1 MTQINNKMDQAIM
14 NDNFDQIEKI
24 ALNPNYAYVKCSQ
37 FNIFTGKLTFINKW
51 VDISEVGKEYYD
63 DLNSDCHEYLNQ
75 CDKYKHLDYETM
87 VDTYNNEVE
96 QYELK
101 NGTHISQWIAKFD
114 KQKTA

>member
-1 MTQINNKMDQAIM
+1 
-14 NDNFDQIEKI
+14 
-24 ALNPNYAYVKCSQ
+24 
-37 FNIFTGKLTFINKW
+37 
-51 VDISEVGKEYYD
+51 
-63 DLNSDCHEYLNQ
+63 
-75 CDKYKHLDYETM
+75 M